1 MVDEKNNTSEGRVVL
16 ETRDLSRRVAD
27 KILVDGINLQV
38 QAGQKIAIVGPSGA
52 GKSSFLR
59 LLNRLDEPTGG
70 MVLVDETDYRQIPP
84 RELRRRVGMVLQSPY
99 LFPGS
104 VADNLA
110 YGPNQRGETMTA
122 AEVEKLLERVGLD
135 GYSSRNINNLS
146 GGEAQRVS
154 LARTLAN
161 KPEILLLDEPTSALD
176 DASEQEVETLINQI
190 IDDERLT
197 CLLVTHDMDQA
208 LRMARLALY
217 MENGQKLRFGPVEE
231 VIHA

>member
-1 MVDEKNNTSEGRVVL
+1 M
-16 ETRDLSRRVAD
+16 SRRVED

-52 GKSSFLR
+52 GKTSFLR
-59 LLNRLDEPTGG
+59 LLNCLDEPTGG
-70 MVLVDETDYRQIPP
+70 TVLLDETDYRQIPP

-110 YGPNQRGETMTA
+110 YGPNQRGETMA
-122 AEVEKLLERVGLD
+122 AAKVERLLERVGLD
-135 GYSSRNINNLS
+135 GYASHNINNLS

-197 CLLVTHDMDQA
+197 CLFVTHDMDQA
-208 LRMARLALY
+208 LRMARFALY
-217 MENGQKLRFGPVEE
+217 MENGQQLRFGPVEE

>member
-1 MVDEKNNTSEGRVVL
+1 MIL
-16 ETRDLSRRVAD
+16 ETRDLSRRVDD

-38 QAGQKIAIVGPSGA
+38 HSGQKIAIVGPSGA

-70 MVLVDETDYRQIPP
+70 TVLLDGNDYRQIPP

-99 LFPGS
+99 LFPGT
-104 VADNLA
+104 VADNLS
-110 YGPNQRGETMTA
+110 YGPRQRGEDFPRD
-122 AEVEKLLERVGLD
+122 ELERLLTRVGLE
-135 GYSSRNINNLS
+135 GYASRTINNLS

-197 CLLVTHDMDQA
+197 CLFVTHDMDQA
-208 LRMARLALY
+208 VRMGRLALY
-217 MENGQKLRFGPVEE
+217 MKAGKQLRFGPVEE
-231 VIHA
+231 VIDA